1 MTSQDVVTKVPGGSF
16 IQRLVASVHIVLVT
30 SRFPEYRQVAQSCG
44 MVRADIA
51 SGVDLA
57 ASDPRS
63 ALWP

>member
-30 SRFPEYRQVAQSCG
+30 SRFPEYRPVAQSRG
-44 MVRADIA
+44 MARADIA
-51 SGVDLA
+51 NGVNLA
-57 ASDPRS
+57 ASDSRS